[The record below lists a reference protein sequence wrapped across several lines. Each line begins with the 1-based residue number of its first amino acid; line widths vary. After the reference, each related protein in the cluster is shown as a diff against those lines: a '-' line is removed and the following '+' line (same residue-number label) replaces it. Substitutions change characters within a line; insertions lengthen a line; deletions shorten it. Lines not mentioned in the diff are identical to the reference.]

1 MDNVVFC
8 ISCGHKLP
16 ESARFCQSCGAA
28 TSTQQNLTAVQ
39 DGHEDSSQEDVRSMP
54 PLSELKPAANSEFRQ
69 KLFDCYLDVSTSK
82 ELSEWLRDL
91 GQDPSGTAEEKMA
104 RIRQHTKYLSMPPET
119 FPSQTIN
126 YLRQLSS
133 GDGLFLIAESLGLNC
148 EGSKDM
154 LFRRI
159 YREVGFQEGWLS
171 RVVNGAAALT
181 KETVL
186 PFVRWYPILKHREY
200 EKDYYE
206 DFHTEMTEAFGKEK
220 VHEQYA
226 IAHGTTL
233 KIDFHIGHP
242 QQGGVGIEFK
252 MPNSQGDI
260 HRAHGQLEDY
270 QTRYG
275 RNLIVVLLPNFMTE
289 TEVGM
294 FTDALRGKGVET
306 IVKSK
311 PS

>member
-1 MDNVVFC
+1 MFC
-8 ISCGHKLP
+8 LSCAHKLP

-28 TSTQQNLTAVQ
+28 TSTQQSLTAVQ
-39 DGHEDSSQEDVRSMP
+39 DGYEDSSQEDMRSMS

-69 KLFDCYLDVSTSK
+69 KLLNCYLNVSTSK

-91 GQDPSGTAEEKMA
+91 GQDPSGIAEEKIA
-104 RIRQHTKYLSMPPET
+104 KIRQHTKYLSMPAET
-119 FPSQTIN
+119 FPGQTIN

-148 EGSKDM
+148 EGSKDV
-154 LFRRI
+154 LFRQI
-159 YREVGFQEGWLS
+159 YREVGYQEGWLP
-171 RVVNGAAALT
+171 RVVNGGAVLT
-181 KETVL
+181 KEAVL
-186 PFVRWYPILKHREY
+186 PFVQWYPILKNREY

-206 DFHTEMTEAFGKEK
+206 DFHTEMAEVFGKDK
-220 VHEQYA
+220 VHAQYP
-226 IAHGTTL
+226 IAHGKTL

-252 MPNSQGDI
+252 IPNSQGDI
-260 HRAHGQLEDY
+260 QRAHGQLEDY

-294 FTDALRGKGVET
+294 FTDTVRGKGVET
-306 IVKSK
+306 VVKTK
-311 PS
+311 VL